1 MSRRK
6 KEADTDDHFKKNVRR
21 QMGKGPERTYQQL
34 NHIIKL
40 ELDHDTV
47 DLIEA
52 TLNTGINPNSI
63 LREINSALQN
73 DIIIDN

>member
-1 MSRRK
+1 MPRRK
-6 KEADTDDHFKKNVRR
+6 KEADTDDLFKEKVRIN
-21 QMGKGPERTYQQL
+21 MKKGSERTYQQL